1 MLLHFGTV
9 PSACESLQTGN
20 KFALY
25 ILCARCAAGQHDL
38 RIIKLSEAFYG
49 EVSLDSLSSDG
60 M

>member
-1 MLLHFGTV
+1 MV
-9 PSACESLQTGN
+9 SACQIVQRKNTL
-20 KFALY
+20 ALH
-25 ILCARCAAGQHDL
+25 IMCAAGQHDL